1 MRKKRGRTMKLYQLE
16 YFCAVCEAGSIT
28 KAAEQTFVTQPAVS
42 AAVHA
47 LENEYSVQLLIK
59 DGKNARPTVEGK
71 KFYQYARQMLK
82 YADQF
87 DTNIHTMVSG
97 RGILRIG
104 VARFSGVSA
113 FTSYYSENQHKYSE
127 MSFEIT
133 EAIPNVL
140 LEGLRN
146 EELDLIILPD
156 HGIDK
161 MEDLNDRTLYYTD
174 MVYCV
179 SKKDPLARKT
189 SVKVDDIV
197 DRKMVSFEDS
207 YKDEYLKKL
216 FVAAGFDDDPLV
228 LYRFEQVSTML
239 EMIEA
244 GLGTGFMPREGL
256 RHYTGI
262 APLHIEGDTPV
273 PVKLVVKNAAGARR
287 EVTDFVQ
294 GMTDFFLEKAFYH

>member
-1 MRKKRGRTMKLYQLE
+1 MKRGRTMKLYQLE

-28 KAAEQTFVTQPAVS
+28 NAAECMFVTQPAVS

-59 DGKNARPTVEGK
+59 DGKNARPTAEGR

-113 FTSYYSENQHKYSE
+113 FADYYSENRQKYSAV
-127 MSFEIT
+127 SIRIA
-133 EAIPNVL
+133 EAIPHVL
-140 LEGLRN
+140 LEKLRR

-161 MEDLNDRTLYYTD
+161 MEDLDARTLRYTD

-179 SKKDPLARKT
+179 STSDPLARKT
-189 SVKVDDIV
+189 SVTVEEIA

-207 YKDEYLKKL
+207 YKDDYLKKL
-216 FVAAGFDDDPLV
+216 FAAAGVDDEPMIV
-228 LYRFEQVSTML
+228 NRFEQVSTML

-244 GLGTGFMPREGL
+244 GLGTGFIPREGL
-256 RHYTGI
+256 RYYTGI
-262 APLHIEGDTPV
+262 AALHIEGDTPV
-273 PVKLVVKNAAGARR
+273 PVKLVQKNAAGARK
-287 EVTDFVQ
+287 EVAEFVEDI
-294 GMTDFFLEKAFYH
+294 TRFFVEKAMSH